1 MCSCKLLAAK
11 RCACC
16 TPPHASSCHVTRGG
30 CLPLLT
36 TTRARVA
43 CQHSRFELVSSRVR
57 GMLGVLWCR
66 CFLSVMVQSPP
77 SPPRYCGLL
86 LACRQR
92 AAVASSR
99 LRGCRDA
106 AARALAHLVA
116 AAQGGRKKRHGM
128 RMGRSRTAPP
138 VTALHS
144 TLPDHML
151 PTWRGRS
158 GSYDCTGS
166 VPWHLH
172 INSEPFPS

>member
-36 TTRARVA
+36 TTSARVA

-77 SPPRYCGLL
+77 SPPRCCGLL

-92 AAVASSR
+92 AAVALSR
-99 LRGCRDA
+99 LRGCRRHRCARSLAPGSSCARRPREPAQQA
-106 AARALAHLVA
+106 AWWPSHSPAGHSP
-116 AAQGGRKKRHGM
+116 AQHTPSMHPASLTRLCRPVWPNRKAWSH
-128 RMGRSRTAPP
+128 P
-138 VTALHS
+138 VTYPRTFS
-144 TLPDHML
+144 
-151 PTWRGRS
+151 S
-158 GSYDCTGS
+158 
-166 VPWHLH
+166 
-172 INSEPFPS
+172 